1 MRFDSQRQINKYH
14 TQYVTYSR
22 LSLVAKNSELLSRVD
37 NHRRKSS
44 YMVNGGFPMNTHR
57 MSPLE
62 IRKKGLEALAQAL
75 GPVGMVR
82 FLQQFGINKGDYT
95 EEREKLLEGITMDDI
110 LAQVQQ
116 NRKKKQSDT

>member
-1 MRFDSQRQINKYH
+1 
-14 TQYVTYSR
+14 
-22 LSLVAKNSELLSRVD
+22 
-37 NHRRKSS
+37 
-44 YMVNGGFPMNTHR
+44 MNTHR

-75 GPVGMVR
+75 DPVGMVR

-116 NRKKKQSDT
+116 NREKKQSDT